1 MTDELRK
8 EIRQLIWKTFIDARI
23 KTLEKKKEG
32 KGGVIR
38 KQEVTGSDEE
48 ILSIADEVERMIE
61 VIESH
66 IRSFPDIIQ
75 ELRSEKIDVEGI
87 ATKLENI
94 ESDLTRFVNNV
105 TTLVDA
111 VKGRLGVLR
120 RK

>member
-38 KQEVTGSDEE
+38 KQEVTGSDDE
-48 ILSIADEVERMIE
+48 ILSVADEVERMIE
-61 VIESH
+61 AIKTH

-75 ELRSEKIDVEGI
+75 ELRSEKIDVEGV
-87 ATKLENI
+87 ATKLDNI
-94 ESDLTRFVNNV
+94 ETDLTNFVGDV
-105 TTLVDA
+105 EKLVDA